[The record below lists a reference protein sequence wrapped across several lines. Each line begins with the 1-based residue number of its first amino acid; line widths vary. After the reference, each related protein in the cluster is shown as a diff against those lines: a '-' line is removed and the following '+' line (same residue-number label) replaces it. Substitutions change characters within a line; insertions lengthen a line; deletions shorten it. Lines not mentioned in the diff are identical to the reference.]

1 MVTIGG
7 TIKRTAQPMK
17 NKLTSVKKK
26 EKYRKK
32 EYEKQQISFSFCDN
46 RSVNGKH
53 HTILE
58 R

>member
-7 TIKRTAQPMK
+7 TIKRTVQPMK
-17 NKLTSVKKK
+17 NKMTSAKKR

-32 EYEKQQISFSFCDN
+32 ENEKQQISFSFCDN
-46 RSVNGKH
+46 RSVNGKYY
-53 HTILE
+53 ILLK

>member
-17 NKLTSVKKK
+17 NKLTSVKKR

-32 EYEKQQISFSFCDN
+32 ENEKQQISFSFYDN

-53 HTILE
+53 YIILK

>member
-17 NKLTSVKKK
+17 NKLTSVKKRD
-26 EKYRKK
+26 KYRKK
-32 EYEKQQISFSFCDN
+32 EYEKQQIAFSFYDN

-53 HTILE
+53 YIILE